1 MKQTLNPI
9 EEAIRL
15 LNFTPSDDKLD
26 SLIYEVMSTEYE
38 SAFPLVKEQEMLQ
51 QLNVVAHQTLGAVL
65 QSALIKEQISVL
77 QLANEIALPER
88 VFNELLA
95 DSIAIT
101 NIPIML
107 FKKLTLRLEVSFNEV
122 KEAVRHTTRNLQ
134 FRLSSVDSL
143 SSVAFNRKPVITPFG
158 FQAETQSGHGL
169 FESDEAIELYL
180 KRLEELL
187 ND

>member
-15 LNFTPSDDKLD
+15 LNFAPSDDKLD

-51 QLNVVAHQTLGAVL
+51 RLNVAAHQTLGAIL
-65 QSALIKEQISVL
+65 QSALSKDHINVA

-101 NIPIML
+101 NVPIML
-107 FKKLTLRLEVSFNEV
+107 FKKLILLLKVPFDDV
-122 KEAVRHTTRNLQ
+122 QEAVWHTTRNLQ
-134 FRLSSVDSL
+134 FRLSLVDSL
-143 SSVAFNRKPVITPFG
+143 SSVAFNRKPATTPFG
-158 FQAETQSGHGL
+158 LQAETQARHGL
-169 FESDEAIELYL
+169 FENDEAIELYL